1 MWLERLV
8 EWRSKGIPCAIVTII
23 AAQGFTPRKTGAKM
37 AVNRNGQSAGSVG
50 GGTAEQRCIELAL
63 KAIAERTCITQ
74 RFVSLD
80 EGHEW
85 VAGDRPLGACGG
97 ALTVFIEPI
106 VPEPELVIFGAGHI
120 GQCLARLC
128 DAVEMPFRVYDDRP
142 EFLTPERFPGAAAR
156 ICAPF
161 DEIFAHIE
169 LSALSYC
176 VIMTYGHEHDEV
188 VLEALLPNKDIP
200 YIGMVGSPNKAR
212 VLIENIR
219 NRGGIVDNRLYC
231 PVGLSI
237 GRNQPQEIA
246 LSILAE
252 IILVCR
258 GGSLTHMRRDWS
270 KLIRP

>member
-8 EWRSKGIPCAIVTII
+8 EWQTKGFPCAIVTII

-37 AVNRNGQSAGSVG
+37 VVNQNGQSAGSVG
-50 GGTAEQRCIELAL
+50 GGTAEQQCVELAR
-63 KAIAERTCITQ
+63 KAITERTCITQ
-74 RFVSLD
+74 RFVSLS
-80 EGHEW
+80 EGDKW
-85 VAGDRPLGACGG
+85 VAEDRPLGACGG
-97 ALTVFIEPI
+97 ELTVFIEPL
-106 VPEPELVIFGAGHI
+106 VPEPGLVIFGAGHI

-128 DAVEMPFRVYDDRP
+128 AAMEMPYRVYDDRP
-142 EFLTPERFPGAAAR
+142 EYLTPERFPGAAAQ

-161 DEIFAHIE
+161 DEIPAHIE
-169 LSALSYC
+169 LSSLSYC

-212 VLIENIR
+212 ALAENIR
-219 NRGGIVDNRLYC
+219 GRGGIIDERLYC

-246 LSILAE
+246 LAILAE
-252 IILVCR
+252 IVLVCR

-270 KLIRP
+270 TTIRL